1 MAKSAS
7 ITKTEAIKRAIEA
20 GATLPTEGVAYI
32 KKHFGL
38 DVATGF
44 FSTVKG
50 ELANQRPVKAVP
62 ASAPVAVTG
71 SAGKSAVMPKPAPSV
86 KSSVMR
92 RPATAAKSSVLPKPA
107 PAVKS
112 IDPLAFAREVKGL
125 VDRYGVDA
133 VKGMADIVKG

>member
-1 MAKSAS
+1 MSKPVS
-7 ITKTEAIKRAIEA
+7 ITKSEAIKRAIEA
-20 GATLPTEGVAYI
+20 GAALPTEGVSYI
-32 KKHFGL
+32 KKNFGL

-50 ELANQRPVKAVP
+50 ELARQKPVKAVP
-62 ASAPVAVTG
+62 PSAPAAVRAP
-71 SAGKSAVMPKPAPSV
+71 AGKSAVMPKPAPAA

-92 RPATAAKSSVLPKPA
+92 KPAPAAKSSVMPKPA
-107 PAVKS
+107 PAVKP

-125 VDRYGVDA
+125 VDRFGVDA